1 MFKRS
6 NLNKAVF
13 WFILF
18 RTVMAHSRHA
28 HKYHREWVAP
38 KGHAVEGL
46 LDRLFWAYYL
56 KALSV
61 SLAKGFSAALAR
73 IFLVKALAVLCC
85 L

>member
-1 MFKRS
+1 
-6 NLNKAVF
+6 
-13 WFILF
+13 
-18 RTVMAHSRHA
+18 MAHSRHT
-28 HKYHREWVAP
+28 HKYHKEN
-38 KGHAVEGL
+38 GHAVEGL

-61 SLAKGFSAALAR
+61 SLAKGFTAALAR